1 MPEYK
6 NMMKKYHK
14 HMSLAGECMSRFDVS
29 KLDELGDLEQDM
41 ATGLNAEGKSIS
53 IKEVKDKLVSMC
65 QDPKISVLDKLR
77 LVMIYIIGQGG
88 IGDGTRRELMKAV
101 DMDLQGAIRNLD
113 NLGVDLSNSEKKTKK
128 LSKERTEELKQRAK
142 ENELNLMRYLPAMHS
157 TIEQLVTGQ
166 LKEES
171 FPYTSPPPPGS
182 GPAAAAAAS
191 SSSARKGVS
200 ARKKAGGA
208 DWKNGGD
215 SASSS
220 SSSSAA
226 SAANSDEDVRPRF
239 IVFVLGGM
247 TFSEMRSCYEI
258 ADKHNVNLL
267 MGSTNTLT
275 PTEYIEDLS
284 ALSPEAFKQAIE
296 NSVQHVSYS
305 GGAGGARP
313 AAAASS
319 SAAAPAGGRR
329 AQQDEDSD
337 DEAPVNLHKLNVKVK

>member
-14 HMSLAGECMSRFDVS
+14 HMSLAGECMSRFDTS

-53 IKEVKDKLVSMC
+53 IKEVKDKLVSLC

-113 NLGVDLSNSEKKTKK
+113 NMGVDLSNSEKKTKK

-166 LKEES
+166 LKEEL

-215 SASSS
+215 SAA

-226 SAANSDEDVRPRF
+226 AAPSLDEDVRPRF

-258 ADKHNVNLL
+258 AEKHNVNLL
-267 MGSTNTLT
+267 MGSTATLT

-284 ALSPEAFKQAIE
+284 ALSHDAFKQAIA
-296 NSVQHVSYS
+296 NSMQQGAYA
-305 GGAGGARP
+305 GGAGAGAARP

-319 SAAAPAGGRR
+319 SAAAPAGRR

>member
-6 NMMKKYHK
+6 TMMKKYHK
-14 HMSLAGECMSRFDVS
+14 HMSLAGECMSRFDTS

-53 IKEVKDKLVSMC
+53 IKEVKDKLVQLC

-77 LVMIYIIGQGG
+77 LVMIFIIGQGG
-88 IGDGTRRELMKAV
+88 IADTTRRDLMKSV
-101 DMDLQGAIRNLD
+101 DMDLQAAIRNLD
-113 NLGVDLSNSEKKTKK
+113 NLGVDLSSSEKKTKK

-166 LKEES
+166 LKEEL

-182 GPAAAAAAS
+182 GPAVAAAAS

-215 SASSS
+215 SAA

-226 SAANSDEDVRPRF
+226 AAAPSAEEDIRPRF

-258 ADKHNVNLL
+258 AAKNNVNLI
-267 MGSTNTLT
+267 MGSTSTLN

-284 ALSPEAFKQAIE
+284 ALSHDAFKQAIE
-296 NSVQHVSYS
+296 NSTQHVAAY
-305 GGAGGARP
+305 GGAAGAGAGRP

-319 SAAAPAGGRR
+319 SAAAPRR
-329 AQQDEDSD
+329 AQHDDDSD